1 MIALNINGERREV
14 DVPPDMPI
22 DSSLLAKRASV

>member
-1 MIALNINGERREV
+1 MIVLNVNGERREV

-22 DSSLLAKRASV
+22 DSSLLAKASA